1 MTTFRYRLTLLC
13 RVGLPRGP
21 SPPYMRTIVTFLR
34 FDTTLAGERSFFHRG
49 GHLLTDQV
57 AQWFTNTCL
66 LDFAAF
72 SPALACWT
80 CCIFTS
86 ICLLDFSAFSPAL
99 AWWTCC
105 IFTSICSL
113 DFSVLK
119 IRNRTVYFN
128 YLPFLGLLSSIIQF
142 PMQ

>member
-1 MTTFRYRLTLLC
+1 MQDHCIELLLSSPQRADRDVRELTTFRYRLTLLC

-34 FDTTLAGERSFFHRG
+34 FDTTLAGERSFFATIGVFSPWGPKG

-72 SPALACWT
+72 SPAFDYWT
-80 CCIFTS
+80 FLHLKVRNWTVFFN
-86 ICLLDFSAFSPAL
+86 CL
-99 AWWTCC
+99 
-105 IFTSICSL
+105 
-113 DFSVLK
+113 
-119 IRNRTVYFN
+119 R
-128 YLPFLGLLSSIIQF
+128 FLGLCSSV
-142 PMQ
+142 

>member
-1 MTTFRYRLTLLC
+1 MENNHFFTTIGGFS
-13 RVGLPRGP
+13 PWGP
-21 SPPYMRTIVTFLR
+21 T
-34 FDTTLAGERSFFHRG
+34 G

-86 ICLLDFSAFSPAL
+86 TCLLDFSALES
-99 AWWTCC
+99 
-105 IFTSICSL
+105 
-113 DFSVLK
+113 
-119 IRNRTVYFN
+119 
-128 YLPFLGLLSSIIQF
+128 
-142 PMQ
+142 

>member
-1 MTTFRYRLTLLC
+1 MTTFRYRLTLLR

-21 SPPYMRTIVTFLR
+21 SPPWPSTSFSRKTISNLQSQYRKATCPTVKAGRQVKDFNLR
-34 FDTTLAGERSFFHRG
+34 EDVRHKHENDHHFYLCFDTISGFLLWGPTG

-72 SPALACWT
+72 SPTLACWT

-86 ICLLDFSAFSPAL
+86 FCLLDFSALES
-99 AWWTCC
+99 
-105 IFTSICSL
+105 
-113 DFSVLK
+113 
-119 IRNRTVYFN
+119 
-128 YLPFLGLLSSIIQF
+128 
-142 PMQ
+142 